1 MILLFTG
8 DDRTLIQ
15 HQIKHLLKE
24 AGLSRLDNINDCRRA
39 CLKCLSRG
47 IDRKASATLLEVCIQ
62 DLAVDLNMIPR
73 LAKSKN
79 LLFIICEGFSTK
91 TKLGKAL
98 KAYIISNVSL
108 PNNWNKKNISRA
120 IDFYAKQ
127 HGLTLSSVVI
137 DYLYQALNNDFALL
151 NSGLSTLALLS
162 NDPPLELVKQ
172 IIPSQYATAIE
183 LKELILARK
192 IRELPQYIQKLQ
204 GLVPDR
210 VIITSLATQFTLLMQ
225 TAIAI
230 EQNLNDREVAK
241 FANIRNVN
249 RLYFIKRELRSISV
263 EQLVWL
269 NTVIRDTKLKLQ
281 FNRCD
286 LSARL
291 ILMCC
296 Y

>member
-15 HQIKHLLKE
+15 HQIKYLLKE
-24 AGLSRLDNINDCRRA
+24 AGLPKLNYIDDCQQA
-39 CLKCLSRG
+39 CLRCLSRG
-47 IDRKASATLLEVCIQ
+47 IDKKITATLLQVCER
-62 DLAVDLNMIPR
+62 DLTIDPNMIPR

-79 LLFIICEGFSTK
+79 LLSIVCENLSTR

-98 KAYIISNVSL
+98 KPYIISDASL
-108 PNNWNKKNISRA
+108 PNSWNKKDIRQA

-127 HGLTLSSVVI
+127 HNLTLNSVVI
-137 DYLYQALNNDFALL
+137 DYLYQALNNNFALL

-162 NDPPLELVKQ
+162 NSPPLELVKQ
-172 IIPSQYATAIE
+172 VIPCHYATAIE

-192 IRELPQYIQKLQ
+192 VWEIPEYIQKLQ
-204 GLVPDR
+204 GLVPER
-210 VIITSLATQFTLLMQ
+210 VIITSLSTQFTLLMQ
-225 TAIAI
+225 SAIAL
-230 EQNLNDREVAK
+230 EHSLNDHEVAK
-241 FANIRNVN
+241 FANIGNVK
-249 RLYFIKRELRSISV
+249 RLYFIKRELKSISV

-269 NTVIRDTKLKLQ
+269 NTVIRDTKTMLQ
-281 FNRCD
+281 FNRCS

-291 ILMCC
+291 MMMCC